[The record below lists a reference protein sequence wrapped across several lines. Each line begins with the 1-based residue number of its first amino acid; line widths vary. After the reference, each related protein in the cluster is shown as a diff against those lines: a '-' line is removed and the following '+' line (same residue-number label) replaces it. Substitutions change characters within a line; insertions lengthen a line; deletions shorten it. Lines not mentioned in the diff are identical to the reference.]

1 VFVVEETT
9 QTETTQGS
17 VIAPRRFKMLSVASR
32 MRADRHQY
40 VNGFKN
46 IAYLVGYARHINK
59 DGFFLQMRNSE
70 NLMIP
75 VHFQMGR
82 KMPRGFSEKDP
93 VKVYARINT
102 RIDQDKRYTR
112 LEIVRIDRPNV
123 LELPGAAAFMGEV
136 HEQSTEDPE
145 FKPYG
150 AGNAA
155 SKACNQVIL
164 AGYLAGYDI
173 RLQNA
178 HEGGQYSKERLIIH
192 LRQSAN
198 PAESIPVRIY
208 GEDLGRVTRRL
219 RNGMALMFWGDVK
232 TELVP
237 TGEKN
242 PENGKD
248 IVTTQPFIKAS
259 YPELANETDIL
270 FLNHPDM
277 TPKWARELAS
287 SAKARPARSVAGS
300 EKDMKIEN
308 AQESEVGENPVQTTP
323 VASRPD
329 EDLATW

>member
-1 VFVVEETT
+1 MEETT

-17 VIAPRRFKMLSVASR
+17 VTAPRRFKMLSVASR
-32 MRADRHQY
+32 MQADRHQY
-40 VNGFKN
+40 VHGFKN
-46 IAYLVGYARHINK
+46 IAYLVGYARHISK

-82 KMPRGFSEKDP
+82 KMPRGFSDKSP

-102 RIDQDKRYTR
+102 IVDQEKRYTR

-136 HEQSTEDPE
+136 HEQSTEDPN

-173 RLQNA
+173 RLQDA
-178 HEGGQYSKERLIIH
+178 HEGGRHSNERLVVN

-208 GEDLGRVTRRL
+208 GQDLGRVARRL
-219 RNGMALMFWGDVK
+219 RNGMALMFWGEVN

-287 SAKARPARSVAGS
+287 GANARPARSVAGN
-300 EKDMKIEN
+300 EKDLKIEK
-308 AQESEVGENPVQTTP
+308 AKEPEVGKTPDQTTLAP
-323 VASRPD
+323 SGQD